1 MGWDKAIRGYLSV
14 PAPYIHIRGY
24 LLAAHYRK
32 FGIVNHYTEVQMM
45 FTTLVAL
52 MIGVIIGY
60 IWRMTWE
67 GGEMKEMA
75 IEQVE
80 DGCDEIIEQE
90 EEDWD
95 RDCPVD
101 IWRREQEELERER
114 IEREKKMAEEK
125 RVTEERSKEE
135 GGAYRCQHLISSI
148 LCVHAPCTCVH
159 GTCIR
164 NKCVCNPGYSGDS
177 CDQRFEC
184 PGNCSGRGN
193 CLAGML
199 QIFDS
204 PARQFY
210 VIYHVLLNDL
220 RNVSPN

>member
-24 LLAAHYRK
+24 LLSAPYRK

-135 GGAYRCQHLISSI
+135 GGANTAVVEAKSSGAGKSGGQRQQAATTSGGTCGGGVRERRERICFRCRKEGHLAINCTREKRCYRCGSKAHLAS
-148 LCVHAPCTCVH
+148 
-159 GTCIR
+159 
-164 NKCVCNPGYSGDS
+164 D
-177 CDQRFEC
+177 C
-184 PGNCSGRGN
+184 P
-193 CLAGML
+193 
-199 QIFDS
+199 
-204 PARQFY
+204 
-210 VIYHVLLNDL
+210 
-220 RNVSPN
+220 